1 MLDLAALEFIHS
13 SILKYLLSAYYS
25 PTITTTTM
33 CKKKYHYLILI
44 IYEL

>member
-25 PTITTTTM
+25 PTITTMM

-44 IYEL
+44 TYEL